1 MASNKKDLI
10 EYNYAKDEIPE
21 SVKLIINEYFS
32 NEADEIR
39 KSSTIN
45 FMARALIV
53 ATMPHKDPK
62 SDIFTRTNGAFTL
75 RMLAGSSKGLPFG
88 VYPRLLM
95 SWITS
100 EAVRTKSPVIE
111 LNESLGDFLKYSLDL
126 KRGGANRRLLD
137 QMARLFGTHI
147 TASTAGN
154 AKHAPIRL
162 NNVVI
167 ADEAEIYPEE
177 VRELWTPQTDH
188 IGEWKSKLVLN
199 PRFFSELITSPVPI
213 DITAFKVLNGSPL
226 AMDLYTFLTYRY
238 SYLERPTTIPWVSLQ
253 NQLGSNYAFTPE
265 GTRDFKNKGI
275 IPALEKIHAI
285 YPEAKFMIEAK
296 GLTLLP
302 SRPHV
307 AKVGFASTQKRLF

>member
-1 MASNKKDLI
+1 MASNKKELI

-75 RMLAGSSKGLPFG
+75 RMLAGSSKGLPYG

-126 KRGGANRRLLD
+126 KRGSANRRLLD

-147 TASTAGN
+147 TASTTGN

-167 ADEAEIYPEE
+167 ADEAEIYPDE

-188 IGEWKSKLVLN
+188 VGEWKSKLVLN
-199 PRFFSELITSPVPI
+199 PKFFSELVTSPVPI

-275 IPALEKIHAI
+275 IPALIKIHAI
-285 YPEAKFMIEAK
+285 YPEAKFKIEAE

-302 SRPHV
+302 SRTHV
-307 AKVGFASTQKRLF
+307 AKVGFSSTQKRLF